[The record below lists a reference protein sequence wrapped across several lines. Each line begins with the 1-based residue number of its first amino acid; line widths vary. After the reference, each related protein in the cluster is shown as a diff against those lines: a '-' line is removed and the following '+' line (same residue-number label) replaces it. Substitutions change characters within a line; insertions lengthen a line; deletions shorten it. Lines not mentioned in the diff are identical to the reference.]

1 MKEEVKESDDDDW
14 VLVILKTV
22 GLGFHY
28 FFIFHHIC
36 DVLKSMFSSIDRFF
50 ETSHRA
56 RIHIGEIFVSRAK
69 FERTLIEARFVYVS
83 ENVLVCDEDG
93 CGGEPLDTE
102 TENLR
107 RNEPEVQTFDCK
119 QRRRF
124 GDSFNQR

>member
-22 GLGFHY
+22 GLVFHY
-28 FFIFHHIC
+28 FFIFHHIR
-36 DVLKSMFSSIDRFF
+36 VLKSMFSSIDRFF